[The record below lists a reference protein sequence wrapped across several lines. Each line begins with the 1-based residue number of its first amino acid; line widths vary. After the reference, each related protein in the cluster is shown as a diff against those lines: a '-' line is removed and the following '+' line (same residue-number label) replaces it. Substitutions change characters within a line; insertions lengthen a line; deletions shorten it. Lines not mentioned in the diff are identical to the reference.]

1 MIRVAPTDFI
11 DQAPYA
17 VAVVSLGEGV
27 RILCQIADVEPEEL
41 KIGMPVRIEF
51 RKLAQQG
58 ESGIIYYG
66 YKCVPEF

>member
-1 MIRVAPTDFI
+1 
-11 DQAPYA
+11 
-17 VAVVSLGEGV
+17 
-27 RILCQIADVEPEEL
+27 VEPEEL